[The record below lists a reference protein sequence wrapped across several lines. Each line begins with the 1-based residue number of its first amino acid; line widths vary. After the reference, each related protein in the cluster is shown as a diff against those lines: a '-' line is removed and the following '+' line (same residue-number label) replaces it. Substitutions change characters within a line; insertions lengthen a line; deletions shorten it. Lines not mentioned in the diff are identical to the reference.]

1 MRFSP
6 HYVIGLALLVGGIAA
21 CTSEAVEESAL
32 ADQDVKASGAS
43 ERGLSKEELL
53 GKRLFEDK
61 NLSEPRGQSCASCH
75 DPDKAFTGNSS
86 SPIDSVSRG
95 ARSDALGTR
104 NAPTAMYLAT
114 SPSFSFVPDEDEPG
128 SFTPTGGHFWD
139 GRANSLAEQAKGPFL
154 NPGEMNN
161 PDAAA
166 VVKKVEEG
174 SYASLVRE
182 VYGADAFADPAKAY
196 DAFAQAISAFEHT
209 KRFQPFSS
217 KFDDFLRGKAK
228 LSASEARGFEL
239 FKDAEKGNCV
249 GCHAGDTKS
258 NKPEDWLFTDFTY
271 DNIGVP
277 RNTKIPA
284 NADNASF
291 DLGLC
296 KRPGLDRVLPKGVN
310 AEDFCGAFKVP
321 TLRNV
326 QKTGPYMHNGYF
338 SSLRD
343 VVKFYATRDT
353 NPELWYPKTVNGDV
367 VQKFDDVPASYQQ
380 NVNTEEVPLD
390 RKLGE
395 EPRLN
400 DAEIDDIVAFLNTL
414 TDR

>member
-1 MRFSP
+1 MHRHLHS
-6 HYVIGLALLVGGIAA
+6 VLTLTLLVGGIAA
-21 CTSEAVEESAL
+21 CTADPVEESSL
-32 ADQDVKASGAS
+32 SDQD
-43 ERGLSKEELL
+43 LSKGSSEKGLTKKELL
-53 GKRLFEDK
+53 GKRLFEDQ

-75 DPDKAFTGNSS
+75 DPSKAFTGNSS

-95 ARSDALGTR
+95 ARPDALGSR

-114 SPSFSFVPDEDEPG
+114 SPSFSFVPDADEPG

-161 PDAAA
+161 PNAAA
-166 VVKKVEEG
+166 VVKKVQEG

-182 VYGADAFADPAKAY
+182 VYGADAFANSDQAY
-196 DAFAQAISAFEHT
+196 DAFADAISAFEHT
-209 KRFQPFSS
+209 KRFQPFAS

-228 LSASEARGFEL
+228 LSASEACGFEL

-249 GCHAGDTKS
+249 GCHAGDVHS

-277 RNTKIPA
+277 RNEKIPA
-284 NADNASF
+284 NKDLASY

-296 KRPGLDRVLPKGVN
+296 KRPGLEQVLPQGVS

-326 QKTGPYMHNGYF
+326 EKTGPYMHNGVF
-338 SSLRD
+338 ANLRD

-353 NPELWYPKTVNGDV
+353 NPELWYPKNASGE
-367 VQKFDDVPASYQQ
+367 VQSFNDVPAEYRK

-390 RKLGE
+390 RKLGDP
-395 EPRLN
+395 PRLTES
-400 DAEIDDIVAFLNTL
+400 EIDDLTAFLLTL